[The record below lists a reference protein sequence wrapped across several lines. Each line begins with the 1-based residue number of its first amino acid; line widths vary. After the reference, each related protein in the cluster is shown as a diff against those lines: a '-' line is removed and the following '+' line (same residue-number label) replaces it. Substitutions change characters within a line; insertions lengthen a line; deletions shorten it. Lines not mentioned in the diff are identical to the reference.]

1 MELAQ
6 PRLKARALSSPSVSI
21 EGWLPVA
28 GVPRSESNIVSSA
41 TTLPLSAVIPVA
53 VRSVET
59 SCWIVAPVP

>member
-21 EGWLPVA
+21 EGSLPVA

-41 TTLPLSAVIPVA
+41 TTLPSSALSPVDVSSA
-53 VRSVET
+53 ET